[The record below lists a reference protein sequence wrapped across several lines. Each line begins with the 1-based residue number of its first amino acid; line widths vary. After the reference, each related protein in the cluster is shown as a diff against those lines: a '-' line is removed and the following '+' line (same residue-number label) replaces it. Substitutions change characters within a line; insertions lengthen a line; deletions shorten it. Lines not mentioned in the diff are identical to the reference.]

1 MLFTRYDR
9 GWEQEQER
17 LAEQRAASGDPWS
30 SEFEL
35 WRWGAER

>member
-9 GWEQEQER
+9 GLRKKQKLISGKWTG
-17 LAEQRAASGDPWS
+17 LGDPWS
-30 SEFEL
+30 MEFEL

>member
-9 GWEQEQER
+9 GREQEPER
-17 LAEQRAASGDPWS
+17 LTEQWAGLGDPWS

>member
-9 GWEQEQER
+9 GWEREQE
-17 LAEQRAASGDPWS
+17 LLPEQWTGLGDPWS